1 MPGQE
6 FILVEGIFS
15 GCSDALVCIIT
26 RIDRRK
32 GKRDRREDQGEAREG
47 PPPLPRRD
55 SGSTVAT
62 TATNASDANEPIRQ
76 TPISP
81 SKIQRP
87 TTVKSASLRQGTS
100 ESRDADEEQEV
111 IPPQP
116 PRVLARDYGK
126 EAAEDSRQKTPDRT
140 AEQFERMHVSFQRSP
155 MPKETLG
162 RDGSEDAVVPG
173 PDKSQESRP
182 R

>member
-32 GKRDRREDQGEAREG
+32 GKRDRREDVGEAREG

-55 SGSTVAT
+55 SGSTVAS

-87 TTVKSASLRQGTS
+87 TPIKSSRLRQGTS
-100 ESRDADEEQEV
+100 ESRDAEDNQEA
-111 IPPQP
+111 IPPQA
-116 PRVLARDYGK
+116 PRVLARDYGR
-126 EAAEDSRQKTPDRT
+126 EVAEDSRQKTPDRT

-155 MPKETLG
+155 MPKETPRRG
-162 RDGSEDAVVPG
+162 GSEDPVVPG
-173 PDKSQESRP
+173 SNKSQESRP